1 MTFRSIM
8 NIKKMYN
15 LLIILI
21 LSGTISFAQGVKFGI
36 GGGLSTISSSNN
48 GLSYNAGYHIS
59 AKAKLDIPLFPIT
72 PIVSIQYYILNGSYS
87 YTNPLLPNGSITG
100 STSQKIFS
108 AMIGAEY
115 HLIPGPISPYLAV
128 DLGFNN
134 IGEVKFDPAILNQY
148 ASPAISRTGLDIGGG
163 VELKIPFLI
172 TFDVSA
178 KYNMLNL
185 WGKQGGEGSVSTFNL
200 NLSVLF

>member
-1 MTFRSIM
+1 MK
-8 NIKKMYN
+8 IKYFS
-15 LLIILI
+15 ILI
-21 LSGTISFAQGVKFGI
+21 FIFILFTTVSFAQGLKFGF
-36 GGGLSTISSSNN
+36 GGGLSTISSSNS
-48 GLSYNAGYHIS
+48 GLNYNAGYHIS

-72 PIVSIQYYILNGSYS
+72 PVVSIQYYMLSGHYSFPSY
-87 YTNPLLPNGSITG
+87 TG
-100 STSQKIFS
+100 STTQKIFS
-108 AMIGAEY
+108 AGIGAEY
-115 HLIPGPISPYLAV
+115 HLLPGPISPYLAV

-134 IGEVKFDPAILNQY
+134 IGEVKYEPALPIPNPY
-148 ASPAISRTGLDIGGG
+148 SSMSRTGLDIGGG

-185 WGKQGGEGSVSTFNL
+185 WGKQSGEGAISAFNL